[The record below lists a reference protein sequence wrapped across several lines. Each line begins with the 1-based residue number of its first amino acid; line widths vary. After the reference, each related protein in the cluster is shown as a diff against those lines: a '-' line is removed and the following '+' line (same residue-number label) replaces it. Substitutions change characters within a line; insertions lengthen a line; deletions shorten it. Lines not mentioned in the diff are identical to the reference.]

1 MAISSSTPFA
11 RSSTFRID
19 FAGSRPHRYSL
30 VTLGFMLVIGARG
43 SQLALWQAN
52 YVRDRLEARGAECRI
67 EVIRTIGDKIQDVPL
82 NKVGGK
88 GIFTKEIEGA
98 LLDRRID
105 LAVHS
110 LKDLP
115 TELPRGLTI
124 AAIPQRAEP
133 YDAMI
138 GGKLRNLKVGAIVGT
153 SSLRRIAQ
161 LKMLRRDLNIRSI
174 RGNVDT
180 RINKVERGEYDA
192 IVLAA
197 AGLRRLGW
205 GDIIS
210 EVFRPDIM
218 CPAVGQGALAV
229 ETLET
234 GAGYDACAPLD
245 DPWTR
250 LPVTAERAML
260 LELGGGCQVPIGAF
274 GTLDNTEL
282 FLTGAVFAP
291 DGSTMI
297 RYTATGECTRPA
309 ELGRN
314 VAQVLLKRGAQTIL
328 DLVYEAEPHEG

>member
-1 MAISSSTPFA
+1 M
-11 RSSTFRID
+11 
-19 FAGSRPHRYSL
+19 
-30 VTLGFMLVIGARG
+30 
-43 SQLALWQAN
+43 
-52 YVRDRLEARGAECRI
+52 
-67 EVIRTIGDKIQDVPL
+67 
-82 NKVGGK
+82 
-88 GIFTKEIEGA
+88 
-98 LLDRRID
+98 
-105 LAVHS
+105 
-110 LKDLP
+110 KDLP

-124 AAIPQRAEP
+124 AAIPQRADP
-133 YDAMI
+133 HDAII
-138 GGKLRNLKVGAIVGT
+138 GGKLRNLKVGAVVGT

-161 LKMLRRDLNIRSI
+161 LKMHRRDLNIRSI

-218 CPAVGQGALAV
+218 CPAVGQGALAI

-234 GAGYDACAPLD
+234 GTGYDACAPLD

-260 LELGGGCQVPIGAF
+260 SELGGGCQVPIGAF

-291 DGSTMI
+291 DGCTMI

-314 VAQVLLKRGAQTIL
+314 VAQVLLKRGAQALL
-328 DLVYEAEPHEG
+328 DIGSEAEAAADGAE

>member
-1 MAISSSTPFA
+1 
-11 RSSTFRID
+11 
-19 FAGSRPHRYSL
+19 
-30 VTLGFMLVIGARG
+30 MLVIGSRG

-52 YVRDRLEARGAECRI
+52 YIRERLEARGAECRI
-67 EVIRTIGDKIQDVPL
+67 EIIKTTGDRILDAPLHEVP
-82 NKVGGK
+82 GK
-88 GIFTKEIEGA
+88 GLFTKEIEEA
-98 LLDRRID
+98 LLDKSID

-115 TELPRGLTI
+115 TELPKGLTV
-124 AAIPQRAEP
+124 AALPQRADP
-133 YDAMI
+133 RDAII
-138 GGKLRNLKVGAIVGT
+138 GGKLRDIKFGARVGT

-161 LKMLRRDLNIRSI
+161 LRRIRPDLDLQSI

-180 RINKVERGEYDA
+180 RIAKVERGEYDA

-210 EVFRPDIM
+210 EVFRPDII
-218 CPAVGQGALAV
+218 CPAVGQGALAI
-229 ETLET
+229 ETLEE
-234 GAGYDACAPLD
+234 GAGLEASLPLD

-250 LPVTAERAML
+250 LPVTAERTML
-260 LELGGGCQVPIGAF
+260 AELGGGCQVPIGAY
-274 GTLDNTEL
+274 GTLENTEL

-291 DGSTMI
+291 DGSEMI

-314 VAQVLLKRGAQTIL
+314 VAQVLLKRGARALLGTSHG
-328 DLVYEAEPHEG
+328 A